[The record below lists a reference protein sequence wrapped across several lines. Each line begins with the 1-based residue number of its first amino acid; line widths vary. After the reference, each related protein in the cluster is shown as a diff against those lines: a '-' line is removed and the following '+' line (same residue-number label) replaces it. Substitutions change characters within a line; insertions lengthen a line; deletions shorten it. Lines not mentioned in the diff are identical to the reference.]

1 MTSPLVLGFAGTSGS
16 GKTTLLTQLIR
27 RLRARQLRIGVIK
40 HTHHEFD
47 IDHPGK
53 DSYELRHAG
62 AERIAIGSSRRWA
75 LVVERPVETEPT
87 LAELLQIVQADTL
100 EVILVEGFRHEKFAK
115 IEVHRPR
122 HGRALLASDD
132 DSIIAI
138 ATDAPIAEA
147 PTLPRLDLN
156 DLEAIETF
164 VLALIANP
172 PPMRV
177 RG

>member
-1 MTSPLVLGFAGTSGS
+1 MTAPLVLGFAGTSGS

-27 RLRARQLRIGVIK
+27 RLRARRLRIGVIK

-100 EVILVEGFRHEKFAK
+100 DVILVEGFRHENFVK
-115 IEVHRPR
+115 IEVYRPS
-122 HGRALLASDD
+122 HGRALLASAD

-138 ATDAPIAEA
+138 ATDAPIADA

-156 DLEAIETF
+156 NIAAIETF
-164 VLALIANP
+164 VLALIAKP
-172 PPMRV
+172 PLRV